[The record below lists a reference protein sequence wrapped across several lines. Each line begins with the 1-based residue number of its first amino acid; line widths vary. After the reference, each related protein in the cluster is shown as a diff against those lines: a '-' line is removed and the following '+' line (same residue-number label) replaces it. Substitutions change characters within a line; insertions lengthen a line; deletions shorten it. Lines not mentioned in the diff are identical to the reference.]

1 MVRALQRR
9 SLYRCF
15 FGLKRHFLAVAGA
28 AASYAYG
35 NPYRYGYQSYSF
47 GSPSSYGYAP
57 YGTGYYGYAPSSYN
71 YGYSGY
77 SSGYAPGYY
86 RYGVAALPVVWH
98 DAATTVADSPAL
110 RAGRTRSPSRNRS
123 T

>member
-1 MVRALQRR
+1 MVLLGQVSARPFETGELWNKRRIRRLNYNAMVRALQRR

-35 NPYRYGYQSYSF
+35 NPYRYGYQSYSY

-71 YGYSGY
+71 YG
-77 SSGYAPGYY
+77 
-86 RYGVAALPVVWH
+86 
-98 DAATTVADSPAL
+98 
-110 RAGRTRSPSRNRS
+110 
-123 T
+123 